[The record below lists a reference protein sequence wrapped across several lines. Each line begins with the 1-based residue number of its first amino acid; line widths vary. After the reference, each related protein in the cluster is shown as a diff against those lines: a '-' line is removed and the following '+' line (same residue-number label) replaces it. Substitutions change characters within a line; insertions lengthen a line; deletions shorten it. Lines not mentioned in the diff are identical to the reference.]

1 MHSQQQQPISFFR
14 RISNRLH
21 VAHPT
26 RRFKRPHR
34 QGNIQQHR
42 SSSQHHDH
50 HTQHPSSH
58 RHHTS
63 ASSTTSSV
71 RRATQEA
78 TRQAAAVTGPP
89 TSSFLIHSASSTASS
104 SPPPPPPPL
113 PPVPLNSSRNSIIS
127 SSDTTYLNELLSSA
141 VFRDNNS
148 VHSSSQ
154 EQQRGNSFL
163 RYLQFPLRMQDN
175 TATTSS
181 SNTTPPQSSASS
193 TTSRRMHIL
202 VIEYRTNSST
212 NPVEDTTT
220 PLTPPPTYRFLGLR
234 RPRSEVS
241 TTSSTETIQSMPLS
255 MNSTQTGSRNMAASQ
270 QQEGQWIV
278 YVLNGSNN
286 NSTNATPLQALSSSL
301 VLEDNPSYEDLL
313 WLTNMLG
320 PARPNT
326 TTQAAVDEAIPVT
339 QWSNQD
345 IKDEQCLVCL
355 DEFAFKQPVR
365 VLKCHHVFHRECV
378 DRWLC
383 EAHNSCPVCRGVPV

>member
-1 MHSQQQQPISFFR
+1 MHSQQQRPVSFLR

-26 RRFKRPHR
+26 RRFGRPNR
-34 QGNIQQHR
+34 QSNIQHR
-42 SSSQHHDH
+42 SFSSSSSQHH
-50 HTQHPSSH
+50 HTQQQH
-58 RHHTS
+58 RRHQHHTS
-63 ASSTTSSV
+63 ASSTSSSV

-78 TRQAAAVTGPP
+78 TRQAAAATGPP
-89 TSSFLIHSASSTASS
+89 TSSFLMHSASSTSTT
-104 SPPPPPPPL
+104 PPPP
-113 PPVPLNSSRNSIIS
+113 PPVPLNSSRNSIVS
-127 SSDTTYLNELLSSA
+127 SSETTYLNELLSSA

-148 VHSSSQ
+148 VYSSNQ
-154 EQQRGNSFL
+154 EQQQQRGNSFL
-163 RYLQFPLRMQDN
+163 RYLQLPLRMQD
-175 TATTSS
+175 TAS

-202 VIEYRTNSST
+202 VIEYRTNST

-255 MNSTQTGSRNMAASQ
+255 MNSTQTGNRNIAASQ

-278 YVLNGSNN
+278 YVLNN
-286 NSTNATPLQALSSSL
+286 NSTTTNPTPLQALSSSL

-339 QWSNQD
+339 QWSNED